1 MDFTSFMIILFL
13 IFLMFV
19 GVYVANKIIKIEEDY
34 SNKLE
39 ERLKEYQRA
48 MRELRSI
55 ANEDDNRPYI
65 LRNELN
71 DLIGRLYK

>member
-13 IFLMFV
+13 IFLIFV

-39 ERLKEYQRA
+39 ERLKEYQKA
-48 MRELRSI
+48 MRELRLI

-65 LRNELN
+65 LRNEFN
-71 DLIGRLYK
+71 DIVGRF